1 MAFIYTYQRSKQL
14 RCVVVCSMSS
24 GEDFITSDQLQDRMS
39 SLDKQREDKEESPE
53 DKPSTSHPEDSTG
66 SLVKNV
72 QVVDEQLRHRIS
84 DSR

>member
-39 SLDKQREDKEESPE
+39 SLDKRREDKEESPE
-53 DKPSTSHPEDSTG
+53 DKPSTSQPEDSTG
-66 SLVKNV
+66 SLVNMCKSN
-72 QVVDEQLRHRIS
+72 QIK
-84 DSR
+84 